1 MPAIGLT
8 NGPIHNVF
16 EKQDDASKQNAE
28 PKKSNKD
35 FIRWIIIAAVVAFC
49 AGAGFGLGKVLG
61 GAKGTEPPKPTQE
74 NNSTTPDLKADTP
87 PKGDEKVWY
96 YDLDPVVAN
105 LNEPSVSRYVRASL
119 VLAISSSADQKK
131 TTAFIEK
138 KKPIL
143 TNWLNIY
150 LASLSI
156 EDIRGER
163 NLRRIQAQVLDKFN
177 EQLFPDA
184 TPRIKEILFKEFA
197 VQ

>member
-1 MPAIGLT
+1 MADENDIQEQIDSPQ
-8 NGPIHNVF
+8 
-16 EKQDDASKQNAE
+16 QDAE
-28 PKKSNKD
+28 PKKSGKD
-35 FIRWIIIAAVVAFC
+35 MVKWIIIAAVVAFC

-61 GAKGTEPPKPTQE
+61 GARGSKPPQPTQE
-74 NNSTTPDLKADTP
+74 EESTTPNLKAENP
-87 PKGDEKVWY
+87 PKGSEKVWY
-96 YDLDPVVAN
+96 YKDLEPVVAN

-138 KKPIL
+138 KKPLL

-163 NLRRIQAQVLDKFN
+163 NLRRIQMQILDKFN
-177 EQLFPDA
+177 EHLFPDA
-184 TPRIKEILFKEFA
+184 TPHIKEVLFKEFA